1 MINSLLKAIDILQVF
16 TPNEPRLSLA
26 EIAGRLDM
34 PKSTTHNLL
43 QTLLSRGLIEKVDSD
58 HYALG
63 TEVISLTQAV
73 RVNVE
78 LRDRAAPFLRE
89 LSDACRESVLLA
101 ILDGNYLLYVY
112 AIESPR
118 RLLARTAVGDRV
130 PLHCTAIG
138 KSILAHLPLAETEK
152 IIRAVGMPASTE
164 ATITD
169 FHALLNELERTRQ
182 RGYSLDCQE
191 HEASTFCAAA
201 PIFDAS
207 GAVFAACSVSG
218 SDPEIIHSRLEQISE
233 RVMRCANEIS
243 RLMGYVP
250 KRQAL
255 VVPRN
260 TPDLRPVR

>member
-1 MINSLLKAIDILQVF
+1 MIHSLLKAIDIMQIF
-16 TPNEPRLSLA
+16 SPGEPRLSLA
-26 EIAGRLDM
+26 EIASRLDM

-43 QTLLSRGLIEKVDSD
+43 QTLLSRGLIEKIDSD

-63 TEVISLTQAV
+63 TAIISLTQAV

-112 AIESPR
+112 AIESPH

-138 KSILAHLPLAETEK
+138 KAILAYLPTAETER
-152 IIRAVGMPASTE
+152 IVQAAGLPASTE

-169 FHALLNELERTRQ
+169 YATLQRELELTRQ
-182 RGYSLDCQE
+182 RGYSLDRQE
-191 HEASTFCAAA
+191 HEASTYCAGA

-207 GAVFAACSVSG
+207 GTVFAACSVSG
-218 SDPEIIHSRLEQISE
+218 SDPEIILSRLEQISE
-233 RVMRCANEIS
+233 RTVRCANEIS

-250 KRQAL
+250 TRQAL
-255 VVPRN
+255 VVPRAASDIRN
-260 TPDLRPVR
+260 NH